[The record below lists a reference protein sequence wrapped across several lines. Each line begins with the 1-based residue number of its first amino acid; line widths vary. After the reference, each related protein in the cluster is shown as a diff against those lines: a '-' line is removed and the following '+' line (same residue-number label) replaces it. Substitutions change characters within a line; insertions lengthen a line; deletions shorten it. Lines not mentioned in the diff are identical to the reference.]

1 MLVSTDSFTFLFA
14 MQAIVFAILSLVF
27 LVYFRSFKREYVK
40 CWLFSLVALSGYYVL
55 SAALPITDIYIKN
68 NSLLL
73 FYEQVQQTAL
83 YLFLAFLLL
92 GLYRTKRKLT
102 KTFVSL
108 AVLLTFFVSLTAS
121 IAYLFSEDNAAMYFE
136 VKAQVQSFIFIIS
149 FLSASLYLFIDRK
162 PHFSS
167 KLLFAFFLISAI
179 RYLAYVTMT
188 VMTLTAEWLNQLT
201 LLLTYFDIGAHSIL
215 GFILLIWI
223 QGDER
228 NISKQSILREQY
240 LGKHDF
246 LTGALNRIAVMNQLT
261 EAITTAKQQ
270 SCKLAV
276 FLIDIKQFKFINDTY
291 GLKVGDC
298 ILKEVASRLN
308 NSLLRPKAVGRLS
321 GDSFMFVI
329 EYYNEPSV
337 ARVPEH
343 LHQII
348 GRPYQY
354 HDQEAHIQASIGYTS
369 FPEYGDNAEE
379 LLQNANLAL
388 HHAETNNISTIN
400 FESGMQAGGRRLLLK
415 EKELKNAILNDEFVL
430 YYQPQLN
437 LLTNRLEGVEALVR
451 WQHPTKGLLLP
462 GEFLDDIDT
471 LFMNSQFDNY
481 VLSKACSTNAR
492 WYEKY
497 KRRVT
502 IAVNITAVEFQDP
515 QFVSNIQT
523 LLRDNNLSPRYL
535 ELEITENVVMT
546 DIDTAMTT
554 ITSLQSMGIKVSIDD
569 FGTGYSSLAYLRQ
582 LPIDKIKIDRSF
594 ITEVAT
600 NDSDLT
606 IVKSM
611 IKLSHGLGKRVLA
624 EGVENREQLNV
635 LRNMGCD
642 AVQGYLID
650 KPLPEETFVSYL
662 TKQNTSTK
670 T

>member
-1 MLVSTDSFTFLFA
+1 MIVSTDSFTFLFA
-14 MQAIVFAILSLVF
+14 MQAIVFAILSLIF
-27 LVYFRSFKREYVK
+27 LLYFRFLQREYIK
-40 CWLFSLVALSGYYVL
+40 YWLLSLVSLSGYYAI
-55 SAALPITDIYIKN
+55 SALIPITDIYIN
-68 NSLLL
+68 NNNLLL
-73 FYEQVQQTAL
+73 VYEQIQQTTL
-83 YLFLAFLLL
+83 YLFLVFLLL
-92 GLYRTKRKLT
+92 GLYCAKVTLAKR
-102 KTFVSL
+102 FVNL
-108 AVLLTFFVSLTAS
+108 LVLLTILVSSGAS
-121 IAYLFSEDNAAMYFE
+121 IYYLFSENSAAIYFDI
-136 VKAQVQSFIFIIS
+136 KALLQSFIFIIS
-149 FLSASLYLFIDRK
+149 FISASFYLFIDRK

-167 KLLFAFFLISAI
+167 KLLFAFLLISGI
-179 RYLAYVTMT
+179 RYLAYISMT
-188 VMTLTAEWLNQLT
+188 VMVLTDEWFNQLT
-201 LLLTYFDIGAHSIL
+201 LLLTYFDIGAHSVL
-215 GFILLIWI
+215 GFILLTWI

-228 NISKQSILREQY
+228 NVSKQSIIREQY
-240 LGKHDF
+240 LGKHDS
-246 LTGALNRIAVMNQLT
+246 LTGALNRTEVMNQLT
-261 EAITTAKQQ
+261 EAIAVAKRQ

-298 ILKEVASRLN
+298 ILQEVASRLK
-308 NSLLRPKAVGRLS
+308 NSLLKPRAVGRLS

-348 GRPYQY
+348 NRPYQY
-354 HDQEAHIQASIGYTS
+354 HNQEAHIQASIGYTS
-369 FPEYGDNAEE
+369 FPEYGKNAEE
-379 LLQNANLAL
+379 LLQHANLAL
-388 HHAETNNISTIN
+388 HHAETNNLSTII

-415 EKELKNAILNDEFVL
+415 EKELKNAIANDEFVL

-462 GEFLDDIDT
+462 GEFLGDIDT
-471 LFMNSQFDNY
+471 LLMNSQFDNY
-481 VLSKACSTNAR
+481 VLSKACRANAR

-497 KRRVT
+497 KRRVN

-523 LLRDNNLSPRYL
+523 LLRDNNLPPKYL

-624 EGVENREQLNV
+624 EGVENKDQLNV

-650 KPLPEETFVSYL
+650 KPLPEEKFVTYL
-662 TKQNTSTK
+662 TKQNKSTK